1 MKTAAERIEMTRKN
15 LMSVP
20 GYNFNEAKLK
30 DICETNDYIPEGA
43 HVMSNGDEKVYF
55 EGDTFVTKNGSQII
69 KSFAKSTLSEMQ
81 QEQLFCIWAGKQVTI

>member
-43 HVMSNGDEKVYF
+43 HVMSNGDEKVY
-55 EGDTFVTKNGSQII
+55 
-69 KSFAKSTLSEMQ
+69 LR
-81 QEQLFCIWAGKQVTI
+81 